1 MKKFASVLVQLKTL
15 ALEKIEQKLESK
27 RLELQQNEREV
38 LDKQAQLSA
47 FKNPE
52 LGGMSLFLQTQQL
65 KSALRLEIEYYQQEG
80 ENLNKDLKVLEKD
93 YFLANQ
99 ELEKAKIILEKEKQK
114 EKEIVEKKEQTLLDE
129 NAMILHWQKGG
140 LACVKSC

>member
-1 MKKFASVLVQLKTL
+1 MKKFASVWVQLKTL

-27 RLELQQNEREV
+27 RLEWQQNEREI

-65 KSALRLEIEYYQQEG
+65 KSALRMEIEYYQQQG
-80 ENLNKDLKVLEKD
+80 ENLTKDLKILEKD
-93 YFLANQ
+93 YLLANQ
-99 ELEKAKIILEKEKQK
+99 ELEKAKIILENEKQK
-114 EKEIVEKKEQTLLDE
+114 EKEILEKKEQALLDE
-129 NAMILHWQKGG
+129 NAMILHWQKEG
-140 LACVKSC
+140 LHA

>member
-27 RLELQQNEREV
+27 RLELQQNEREI

-65 KSALRLEIEYYQQEG
+65 KSALRMEIEYYQQEG
-80 ENLNKDLKVLEKD
+80 ENLTKDLKILEKD
-93 YFLANQ
+93 YLLANQ
-99 ELEKAKIILEKEKQK
+99 ELEKAKIILENEKQK
-114 EKEIVEKKEQTLLDE
+114 EKEILEKKEQALLDE

-140 LACVKSC
+140 LHA

>member
-65 KSALRLEIEYYQQEG
+65 KSALRMEIEYYQQEG
-80 ENLNKDLKVLEKD
+80 ENLTKDLKILEKD
-93 YFLANQ
+93 CLLANQ
-99 ELEKAKIILEKEKQK
+99 ELEKAKIILENEKQK
-114 EKEIVEKKEQTLLDE
+114 EKEILEKKEQALLDE
-129 NAMILHWQKGG
+129 NAMILHWQKEG
-140 LACVKSC
+140 LHA

>member
-27 RLELQQNEREV
+27 RLEWQQNEREI

-65 KSALRLEIEYYQQEG
+65 KSALRMEIEYYQQES
-80 ENLNKDLKVLEKD
+80 ENLIKDLKILEKE
-93 YFLANQ
+93 YLLANQ
-99 ELEKAKIILEKEKQK
+99 ELEKAKIILENEKRK
-114 EKEIVEKKEQTLLDE
+114 EKEILEKKEQALLDE
-129 NAMILHWQKGG
+129 NAM
-140 LACVKSC
+140 

>member
-27 RLELQQNEREV
+27 RLELRQNEREI

-65 KSALRLEIEYYQQEG
+65 KSALRLEIEYYQQES
-80 ENLNKDLKVLEKD
+80 ENLTKDLKILEKD
-93 YFLANQ
+93 YLLANQ
-99 ELEKAKIILEKEKQK
+99 ELEKAKIILENEKQK
-114 EKEIVEKKEQTLLDE
+114 EKEILEKKEQALLDE

-140 LACVKSC
+140 LHA

>member
-15 ALEKIEQKLESK
+15 SLEKIEQKLESK
-27 RLELQQNEREV
+27 RLELQRNEREV

-65 KSALRLEIEYYQQEG
+65 KSALRMEIEYYQQESK
-80 ENLNKDLKVLEKD
+80 NLNKDLKVLEKD
-93 YFLANQ
+93 YLLANQ
-99 ELEKAKIILEKEKQK
+99 ELEKAKIILENEKQK
-114 EKEIVEKKEQTLLDE
+114 EKEILEKKEQALLDE

-140 LACVKSC
+140 LHA

>member
-27 RLELQQNEREV
+27 RLELRQNEREI

-65 KSALRLEIEYYQQEG
+65 KSALRMEIEYYQQQG
-80 ENLNKDLKVLEKD
+80 ENLTKDLKILEKD
-93 YFLANQ
+93 CLLANQ
-99 ELEKAKIILEKEKQK
+99 ELEKAKIILENEKRK
-114 EKEIVEKKEQTLLDE
+114 EKEILEKKEQALLDE
-129 NAMILHWQKGG
+129 NAMILHWQKEG
-140 LACVKSC
+140 LHA

>member
-27 RLELQQNEREV
+27 RLEWRQNEREI
-38 LDKQAQLSA
+38 LDKQAQLST

-65 KSALRLEIEYYQQEG
+65 KSTLRMEIEYYQQQG
-80 ENLNKDLKVLEKD
+80 ENLTKDLKILEKD
-93 YFLANQ
+93 CLLANQ
-99 ELEKAKIILEKEKQK
+99 ELEKAKIILENEKRK
-114 EKEIVEKKEQTLLDE
+114 EKEILEKKEQALLDE
-129 NAMILHWQKGG
+129 NAMILHWQKEG
-140 LACVKSC
+140 LHA

>member
-52 LGGMSLFLQTQQL
+52 LGGMSLFLQIQQL
-65 KSALRLEIEYYQQEG
+65 KSALRMEIEYCQQEG
-80 ENLNKDLKVLEKD
+80 ENLTKDLKILEKD

-114 EKEIVEKKEQTLLDE
+114 EKEILEKKEQALLDE
-129 NAMILHWQKGG
+129 NAMILHWQKEG
-140 LACVKSC
+140 LHA

>member
-52 LGGMSLFLQTQQL
+52 LGGMSLFLQIQQL
-65 KSALRLEIEYYQQEG
+65 KSTLRMEIEYYQQEG
-80 ENLNKDLKVLEKD
+80 ENLTKDLKVLEKD
-93 YFLANQ
+93 YLLANQ
-99 ELEKAKIILEKEKQK
+99 ELEKAKIILENEKQK
-114 EKEIVEKKEQTLLDE
+114 EKEILEKKEQALLDE
-129 NAMILHWQKGG
+129 NAMILHWQKEG
-140 LACVKSC
+140 LHA

>member
-27 RLELQQNEREV
+27 RLELRQNEREV

-65 KSALRLEIEYYQQEG
+65 KSALRMEIEYYQQQSD
-80 ENLNKDLKVLEKD
+80 NLTKDLEILEKD
-93 YFLANQ
+93 CLLANQ
-99 ELEKAKIILEKEKQK
+99 ELEKAKIILENEKQK
-114 EKEIVEKKEQTLLDE
+114 EKEILEKKEQALLDE
-129 NAMILHWQKGG
+129 NAMILHWQKEG
-140 LACVKSC
+140 LHA

>member
-52 LGGMSLFLQTQQL
+52 LGEMSLFLQIQQL
-65 KSALRLEIEYYQQEG
+65 KSTLRMEIEYCQQEG
-80 ENLNKDLKVLEKD
+80 ENLTKDLKILERD
-93 YFLANQ
+93 YLLANQ

-114 EKEIVEKKEQTLLDE
+114 EKEIVEKKEQALLDE
-129 NAMILHWQKGG
+129 NAMILHWQKEG
-140 LACVKSC
+140 LHA

>member
-27 RLELQQNEREV
+27 RLEWRQNEREI

-65 KSALRLEIEYYQQEG
+65 KSALRMEIEYYQQES
-80 ENLNKDLKVLEKD
+80 ENLTKDLKILEKE
-93 YFLANQ
+93 YLLANQ
-99 ELEKAKIILEKEKQK
+99 ELEKAKIILENEKQK
-114 EKEIVEKKEQTLLDE
+114 EKEIVEKKEQALLDE
-129 NAMILHWQKGG
+129 NAMILHWQKEG
-140 LACVKSC
+140 LHA

>member
-27 RLELQQNEREV
+27 RLEWQQNEREI

-65 KSALRLEIEYYQQEG
+65 KSALRMEIEYYQQQG
-80 ENLNKDLKVLEKD
+80 ENLIKDLKILEKE
-93 YFLANQ
+93 YLLANQ

-114 EKEIVEKKEQTLLDE
+114 EKEIVKKKEQALLDE
-129 NAMILHWQKGG
+129 NAMILRWQKEG
-140 LACVKSC
+140 LHA

>member
-27 RLELQQNEREV
+27 RLEWRQNEREI

-65 KSALRLEIEYYQQEG
+65 KSAIRMEIEYYQQEG
-80 ENLNKDLKVLEKD
+80 ENLNKDLKILEKE
-93 YFLANQ
+93 YLLANQ
-99 ELEKAKIILEKEKQK
+99 ELEKAKIILENEKRK
-114 EKEIVEKKEQTLLDE
+114 EKEILEKKEQALLDE
-129 NAMILHWQKGG
+129 NAMILHWQKEG
-140 LACVKSC
+140 LHA

>member
-27 RLELQQNEREV
+27 RLEWRQNEREIF
-38 LDKQAQLSA
+38 DKQAQLSA
-47 FKNPE
+47 FKNSE

-65 KSALRLEIEYYQQEG
+65 KSALRMEIEYYQQES
-80 ENLNKDLKVLEKD
+80 ENLIKDLKILEKE

-99 ELEKAKIILEKEKQK
+99 ELEKAKIILENEKRK
-114 EKEIVEKKEQTLLDE
+114 EKEILEKKEQALLDE
-129 NAMILHWQKGG
+129 NAMILHWQKEG
-140 LACVKSC
+140 LHA

>member
-1 MKKFASVLVQLKTL
+1 MKKFAFVLVQLKTL

-27 RLELQQNEREV
+27 RLEWRQNEREI

-65 KSALRLEIEYYQQEG
+65 KSALRMEIEYYQQES
-80 ENLNKDLKVLEKD
+80 ENLNKDLKILEKECL
-93 YFLANQ
+93 LANQ
-99 ELEKAKIILEKEKQK
+99 ELEKAKIILENEKRK
-114 EKEIVEKKEQTLLDE
+114 EKEILEKKEQALLDE
-129 NAMILHWQKGG
+129 NAMILHWQKEG
-140 LACVKSC
+140 LHA

>member
-1 MKKFASVLVQLKTL
+1 MKKFASILVQLKTL

-27 RLELQQNEREV
+27 RLEWRQNEREI

-65 KSALRLEIEYYQQEG
+65 KSALRMEIEYYQQQG
-80 ENLNKDLKVLEKD
+80 ENLIKDLNILEKE
-93 YFLANQ
+93 YLLANQ
-99 ELEKAKIILEKEKQK
+99 ELEKAKIILENEKRK
-114 EKEIVEKKEQTLLDE
+114 EKEILEKKEQALLDE
-129 NAMILHWQKGG
+129 NAMILHWQKEG
-140 LACVKSC
+140 LHA

>member
-27 RLELQQNEREV
+27 RLKLQQNEREV

-65 KSALRLEIEYYQQEG
+65 KSALRLEIEYYQREG

-99 ELEKAKIILEKEKQK
+99 ELEKAKIILENEKQK
-114 EKEIVEKKEQTLLDE
+114 EKEIVEKKEQALLDE

-140 LACVKSC
+140 LHA

>member
-27 RLELQQNEREV
+27 RLEWRQNEREI
-38 LDKQAQLSA
+38 LDKQAQLSM

-65 KSALRLEIEYYQQEG
+65 KSALRMEIEYYQQQG
-80 ENLNKDLKVLEKD
+80 ENLIKDLKILEKD
-93 YFLANQ
+93 YLLANQ
-99 ELEKAKIILEKEKQK
+99 ELEKAKIILENEKRK
-114 EKEIVEKKEQTLLDE
+114 EKEILEKKEQALLDE
-129 NAMILHWQKGG
+129 NAMILHWQKEG
-140 LACVKSC
+140 LHA

>member
-15 ALEKIEQKLESK
+15 ALEKIERKLESK

-38 LDKQAQLSA
+38 LERQAQLSA

-52 LGGMSLFLQTQQL
+52 LGGMSLFLQIQQL
-65 KSALRLEIEYYQQEG
+65 KSALRMEIEYCQQEG
-80 ENLNKDLKVLEKD
+80 ENLTKDLKVLEKD
-93 YFLANQ
+93 YLLANQ
-99 ELEKAKIILEKEKQK
+99 ELEKAKIILENEKQK
-114 EKEIVEKKEQTLLDE
+114 EKEIVTKKEQALLDE

-140 LACVKSC
+140 LHA

>member
-15 ALEKIEQKLESK
+15 ALEKIEQKLENK
-27 RLELQQNEREV
+27 RLEWRQNEREI

-65 KSALRLEIEYYQQEG
+65 KSALRMEIEYYQQQG
-80 ENLNKDLKVLEKD
+80 ENLIKDLKILEKE
-93 YFLANQ
+93 YLLANQ
-99 ELEKAKIILEKEKQK
+99 ELEKAKIILENEKRK
-114 EKEIVEKKEQTLLDE
+114 EKEILEKKEQALLDE
-129 NAMILHWQKGG
+129 NAMILHWQKEG
-140 LACVKSC
+140 LHA

>member
-1 MKKFASVLVQLKTL
+1 MKKFASVWVQLKTL

-27 RLELQQNEREV
+27 RLKWRQNEREI

-65 KSALRLEIEYYQQEG
+65 KSALRMEIEYYQQQG
-80 ENLNKDLKVLEKD
+80 ENLIKDLKILEKD
-93 YFLANQ
+93 YLLANQ
-99 ELEKAKIILEKEKQK
+99 ELEKAKIILENEKRK
-114 EKEIVEKKEQTLLDE
+114 EKEILEKKEQALLDE

-140 LACVKSC
+140 LHA

>member
-1 MKKFASVLVQLKTL
+1 MKKFASVLAQLKTL

-27 RLELQQNEREV
+27 RLEWRQNEREI

-65 KSALRLEIEYYQQEG
+65 KSALRMEIEYYQQEG
-80 ENLNKDLKVLEKD
+80 ENLIKDLKILEKD
-93 YFLANQ
+93 CLLANQ
-99 ELEKAKIILEKEKQK
+99 ELEKAKIILENEKRK
-114 EKEIVEKKEQTLLDE
+114 EKEILEKKEQALLDE
-129 NAMILHWQKGG
+129 NAMILHWQKEG
-140 LACVKSC
+140 LHA

>member
-27 RLELQQNEREV
+27 RLELQQKEREI

-65 KSALRLEIEYYQQEG
+65 KSALRMEIEYYQQEG

-99 ELEKAKIILEKEKQK
+99 ELEKAKIILENEKQK
-114 EKEIVEKKEQTLLDE
+114 EKEIVEKKEQALLDE

-140 LACVKSC
+140 LHA

>member
-27 RLELQQNEREV
+27 RLKLQQKEREI

-52 LGGMSLFLQTQQL
+52 LGGMSLFLQIQQL
-65 KSALRLEIEYYQQEG
+65 KSALRMEIEYYQQEG
-80 ENLNKDLKVLEKD
+80 ENLTKDLKILEKD
-93 YFLANQ
+93 YLLANQ

-114 EKEIVEKKEQTLLDE
+114 EKEILEKKEQVLLDE

-140 LACVKSC
+140 LHA

>member
-27 RLELQQNEREV
+27 RLEWQQNEREI

-52 LGGMSLFLQTQQL
+52 LGGISLFLQTQQL
-65 KSALRLEIEYYQQEG
+65 KSTLRMEIEYYQQES
-80 ENLNKDLKVLEKD
+80 ENLIKDLKILEKD
-93 YFLANQ
+93 CLLANQ
-99 ELEKAKIILEKEKQK
+99 ELEKAKIILENEKRK
-114 EKEIVEKKEQTLLDE
+114 EKEILEKKEQALLDE
-129 NAMILHWQKGG
+129 NAMILHWQKEG
-140 LACVKSC
+140 LHA

>member
-1 MKKFASVLVQLKTL
+1 MKKFASVLVQLKTF

-27 RLELQQNEREV
+27 RLEWQQNEREI

-65 KSALRLEIEYYQQEG
+65 KSALRMEIEYYQQQG
-80 ENLNKDLKVLEKD
+80 ENLIKDLKILEKD
-93 YFLANQ
+93 CLLANQ
-99 ELEKAKIILEKEKQK
+99 ELEKAKIILENEKRK
-114 EKEIVEKKEQTLLDE
+114 EKEILEKKEQALLDE
-129 NAMILHWQKGG
+129 NAMILHWQKEG
-140 LACVKSC
+140 LHA

>member
-15 ALEKIEQKLESK
+15 ELEKIEQKLESK

-80 ENLNKDLKVLEKD
+80 ENLTKDLKILEKD
-93 YFLANQ
+93 YLLANQ
-99 ELEKAKIILEKEKQK
+99 ELEKAKIILENEKQK
-114 EKEIVEKKEQTLLDE
+114 EKEILEKKEQALLDE

-140 LACVKSC
+140 LHA

>member
-1 MKKFASVLVQLKTL
+1 MKKFASILVQLKTL

-27 RLELQQNEREV
+27 RLELQQKEREV

-65 KSALRLEIEYYQQEG
+65 KSALRMEIEYYQQEG
-80 ENLNKDLKVLEKD
+80 ENLTKDLKILERD
-93 YFLANQ
+93 YLLANQ

-114 EKEIVEKKEQTLLDE
+114 EKEIVEKKEQALLDE
-129 NAMILHWQKGG
+129 NAMILHWQKEG
-140 LACVKSC
+140 LHA

>member
-27 RLELQQNEREV
+27 RLELQQKEREV

-65 KSALRLEIEYYQQEG
+65 KSALRMEIEYYQQEG
-80 ENLNKDLKVLEKD
+80 ENLNKDLKILEKE
-93 YFLANQ
+93 YLLANQ

-114 EKEIVEKKEQTLLDE
+114 EKEVLEKKEQALLDE
-129 NAMILHWQKGG
+129 NAMILHWQKEG
-140 LACVKSC
+140 LHV

>member
-1 MKKFASVLVQLKTL
+1 MKKFASVWVQLKTL

-27 RLELQQNEREV
+27 RLEWRQNEREI

-65 KSALRLEIEYYQQEG
+65 KSALRMEIEYYQQQS
-80 ENLNKDLKVLEKD
+80 ENLTKDLKILEKD

-99 ELEKAKIILEKEKQK
+99 ELEKAKIILENEKRK
-114 EKEIVEKKEQTLLDE
+114 EKEILEKKEQALLDE
-129 NAMILHWQKGG
+129 NAMILHWQKEG
-140 LACVKSC
+140 LHA

>member
-27 RLELQQNEREV
+27 RLEWQQNEREI

-65 KSALRLEIEYYQQEG
+65 KSVIRMEIEYYQQES
-80 ENLNKDLKVLEKD
+80 ENLNKDLKILEKE
-93 YFLANQ
+93 YLLANQ
-99 ELEKAKIILEKEKQK
+99 ELEKAKIILENEKRK
-114 EKEIVEKKEQTLLDE
+114 EKEILEKKEQALLDE
-129 NAMILHWQKGG
+129 NAMILHWQKEG
-140 LACVKSC
+140 LHA

>member
-1 MKKFASVLVQLKTL
+1 MKKFAFVLVQLKTL
-15 ALEKIEQKLESK
+15 VLEKIEQKLESK

-52 LGGMSLFLQTQQL
+52 LGGMSLFLQIQQL
-65 KSALRLEIEYYQQEG
+65 KSALRMEIEYYQQES

-93 YFLANQ
+93 YLLANQ
-99 ELEKAKIILEKEKQK
+99 ELEKAKIILENEKQK
-114 EKEIVEKKEQTLLDE
+114 EQKILEKKEQALLDE

-140 LACVKSC
+140 LHA

>member
-27 RLELQQNEREV
+27 RLELQQKEREV

-65 KSALRLEIEYYQQEG
+65 KSALRMEIEYYQQEG
-80 ENLNKDLKVLEKD
+80 KNLNKDLKILEKD
-93 YFLANQ
+93 YLLANQ

-114 EKEIVEKKEQTLLDE
+114 EKEILEKKEQALLDE
-129 NAMILHWQKGG
+129 NAMILHWQKEG
-140 LACVKSC
+140 LHA

>member
-1 MKKFASVLVQLKTL
+1 MKKFASILVQLKTL

-27 RLELQQNEREV
+27 RLEWRQNEREI

-65 KSALRLEIEYYQQEG
+65 KSALRMEIEYYQQEG
-80 ENLNKDLKVLEKD
+80 ENLTKDLKILEKD
-93 YFLANQ
+93 CLLANQ
-99 ELEKAKIILEKEKQK
+99 ELEKAKIILENEKRK
-114 EKEIVEKKEQTLLDE
+114 EKEILEKKEQALLDE
-129 NAMILHWQKGG
+129 NAMILHWQKEG
-140 LACVKSC
+140 LHA

>member
-27 RLELQQNEREV
+27 RLEWQQNEREV

-65 KSALRLEIEYYQQEG
+65 KSALRMEIEYYQQEG
-80 ENLNKDLKVLEKD
+80 ENLTKDLKILEKE
-93 YFLANQ
+93 YLLANQ

-114 EKEIVEKKEQTLLDE
+114 EKEVLEKKEQALLDE
-129 NAMILHWQKGG
+129 NAMILHWQKEG
-140 LACVKSC
+140 LHA

>member
-52 LGGMSLFLQTQQL
+52 WGGMSLFLQTQQL
-65 KSALRLEIEYYQQEG
+65 KSALRMEIEYYQQES
-80 ENLNKDLKVLEKD
+80 ENLTKDLKVLEKD

-99 ELEKAKIILEKEKQK
+99 ELEKAKIILENEKQK
-114 EKEIVEKKEQTLLDE
+114 EKEIVEKKEQALLDE

-140 LACVKSC
+140 LHA